1 MNVLI
6 TNDDGID
13 APGLWALAEE
23 VSRIASVLI
32 VAPDREQTGVGTSI
46 TLHQP
51 LRVKKVKS
59 AITGVESYSTEGTPA
74 DSVIVGVRML
84 WQDKVDMVLSGINE
98 GPNLGKDVLVSG
110 TVGAALQAH
119 NCGLPALAVSIAAI
133 ENIDFSVAARLAA
146 LLSKKVASGKLP
158 QSILLNINLPNLPLA
173 ELKGIDITRLGNS
186 GYTEDFAVN
195 KVAGHYDARR
205 IYCWITPMATDL
217 REEQGTDI
225 WALRNNRI
233 SITPIGSKMTGYEE
247 PRSLPSICNWLSKQ
261 ISSGSLAVSDHF
273 KE

>member
-1 MNVLI
+1 MNILI

-23 VSRIASVLI
+23 LRRIARVLI

-74 DSVIVGVRML
+74 DSIIVGMRML
-84 WQDKVDMVLSGINE
+84 WQNKVDMVISGINE
-98 GPNLGKDVLVSG
+98 GPNLGKDILVSG

-119 NCGLPALAVSIAAI
+119 NFGLPALAVSVAAI
-133 ENIDFSVAARLAA
+133 ENINFDVAARLAA
-146 LLSKKVASGKLP
+146 LISKKVASGKLP
-158 QSILLNINLPNLPLA
+158 QSVLLNINLPNLPLA

-195 KVAGHYDARR
+195 KVAGHYDAQR
-205 IYCWITPMATDL
+205 IYCWITPIAIDL
-217 REEQGTDI
+217 KEEQGSDI

-233 SITPIGSKMTGYEE
+233 SITPIDNQMTSREE
-247 PRSLPSICNWLSKQ
+247 PQSLPGICNWLSKQ
-261 ISSGSLAVSDHF
+261 LSFGSLAISDHLM
-273 KE
+273 K